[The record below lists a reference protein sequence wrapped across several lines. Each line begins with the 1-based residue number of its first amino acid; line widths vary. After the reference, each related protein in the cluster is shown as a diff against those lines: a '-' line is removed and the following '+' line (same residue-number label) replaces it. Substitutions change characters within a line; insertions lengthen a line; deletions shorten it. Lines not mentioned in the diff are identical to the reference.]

1 MLIIGN
7 LKVYAFKDLAGEAV
21 PKEKSY
27 VIVQCGCLWALHRL
41 YQGRC
46 RLFHSEE
53 SGYMRLHHSGSTRK
67 SRISLDQQGREGVPE
82 NGNSCTK
89 AQRSRTP

>member
-1 MLIIGN
+1 MITGN
-7 LKVYAFKDLAGEAV
+7 LKVYAFKDLVGEAV
-21 PKEKSY
+21 LKEKSY

-41 YQGRC
+41 CQGRF

-53 SGYMRLHHSGSTRK
+53 SGYMRPHHSGFARK

-82 NGNSCTK
+82 YGSSCTK
-89 AQRSRTP
+89 AQRCRTP